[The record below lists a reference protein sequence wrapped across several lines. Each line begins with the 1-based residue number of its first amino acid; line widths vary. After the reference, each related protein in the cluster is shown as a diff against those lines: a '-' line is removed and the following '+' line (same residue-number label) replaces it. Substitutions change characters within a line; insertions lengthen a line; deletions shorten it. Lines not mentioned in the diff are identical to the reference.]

1 MTRILLYTGN
11 GGVGKTSVAAAT
23 ALLSA
28 ERGTRTIVPSIDIA
42 RSLGDAFDIR
52 LGPEPSEIAP

>member
-1 MTRILLYTGN
+1 MTRILLYTGE
-11 GGVGKTSVAAAT
+11 GGAGRTSVAAAT

-28 ERGTRTIVPSIDIA
+28 ERGTR
-42 RSLGDAFDIR
+42 